1 MRSTGDRSARVRT
14 FRFRA
19 EARQRE
25 YRANVLRA
33 GWAEHEHWLDLEA
46 VEAGRNFVVPQA
58 HAAARA
64 RAARGKG
71 VGERTFVNM
80 LSSQAMCF
88 NVFAPLAC
96 DLTLAAGVMKAF
108 IPGITRVHSI
118 EFEYTPAIEIFRDQ
132 TGQGCVDCD
141 LLLDIEVDGGVRGLV
156 AIETKFV
163 EPEFSICGF
172 RKSGRAAKGL
182 AVCDE
187 EVPVR
192 DDHSACLYSSRKGYL
207 YWDQTRGLHTLSPAA
222 LAPTGCPFGSTEWQ
236 LWVNHTLVHA
246 EASRRRA
253 ERAMFVVC
261 APQQNEALLGDGVLD
276 RFRGRLANPTTFAF
290 IALDDLLDAIAR
302 ATADKPLLQ
311 SWSERL
317 LARYGNI

>member
-1 MRSTGDRSARVRT
+1 MRTVGDSSTRVRT
-14 FRFRA
+14 FRHRA

-33 GWAEHEHWLDLEA
+33 GWAKHQHWLDRDA
-46 VEAGRNFVVPQA
+46 VEAGRNFVVPAA
-58 HAAARA
+58 HAAALA
-64 RAARGKG
+64 RAECGKG

-88 NVFAPLAC
+88 NVFAPLAA
-96 DLTLAAGVMKAF
+96 DHELAAEVMGGF
-108 IPGITRVHSI
+108 IPDVTRVHSI
-118 EFEYTPAIEIFRDQ
+118 EFEYTPPNETFRDQ
-132 TGQGCVDCD
+132 TGQGGVDCD
-141 LLLDIEVDGGVRGLV
+141 LLLDIEGAGGVRGLV

-163 EPEFSICGF
+163 EREFSSCGF

-182 AVCDE
+182 AVCAE
-187 EVPVR
+187 AVPAR
-192 DDHSACLYSSRKGYL
+192 DDHSACLYTARKGYL
-207 YWDQTRGLHTLSPAA
+207 YWDRTRELTTLSPSA
-222 LAPTGCPFGSTEWQ
+222 LAPTGCPFGGTEWQ

-276 RFRGRLANPTTFAF
+276 RFRGRLANPATFAF
-290 IALDDLLDAIAR
+290 VALDELLAAVER
-302 ATADKPLLQ
+302 ATRDRPLMR
-311 SWSERL
+311 SWTEGL